1 MRASLTIET
10 LRRCDGRTLCVSHIN
25 HSQARGINLEHDV
38 PKKWHVDLC
47 LQAEVGA
54 ISSCQLADSGQL
66 EPVKRLSNPAV
77 GTVGMAVVFLGK
89 TPVLLVCLNYLRIK
103 TGVLKV
109 ETALRESNDTRSIS
123 VML

>member
-1 MRASLTIET
+1 MAARYAFLTSTT
-10 LRRCDGRTLCVSHIN
+10 LKLAVSILN
-25 HSQARGINLEHDV
+25 MTSQ
-38 PKKWHVDLC
+38 KKWHVDLC